1 MLHIEPPVKTDVQ
14 SRQLDSIPSVPM
26 HLNREIQSNAVPT
39 AVRHTHIDDF
49 QDDELLCDF
58 DIDQITSTATTN
70 TSTEASIEPNPSN
83 RSLALLDDDMD
94 DDFLCIDTP
103 TMELENRNQ
112 QVQLELRPMQVDID
126 EARQSDAPIWDE
138 KYRFKI
144 RGINLATIKQLNECS
159 AENRLQ
165 RKHFLIKAEIDSV
178 IGNECIFD
186 FLFNLFDFHRD
197 FCFSLI

>member
-1 MLHIEPPVKTDVQ
+1 MLRIEPPVKTEVQ
-14 SRQLDSIPSVPM
+14 SRQLNSIPSVPM
-26 HLNREIQSNAVPT
+26 QSNREIQSHAAPT
-39 AVRHTHIDDF
+39 TARHTHIDDF

-58 DIDQITSTATTN
+58 DIDQIITSTATTN
-70 TSTEASIEPNPSN
+70 TSAEASIEPNPSN

-112 QVQLELRPMQVDID
+112 HVQLELQPMQVDID
-126 EARQSDAPIWDE
+126 ESRQSDAPIWDE

-159 AENRLQ
+159 SENRLH

-178 IGNECIFD
+178 IGKE
-186 FLFNLFDFHRD
+186 
-197 FCFSLI
+197 